1 MRNAAAHLDSGAVER
16 YLLANLP
23 GFRGPLTAEKFATG
37 QSNPTFLLESPSGR
51 YVLRRK
57 PPGELLK
64 SAHAV
69 DREFRVISALQ
80 DSDVPV
86 PKTYLLCEDDAVI
99 GSMFF
104 IMEYKPGRNFIDPSL
119 PKLSPDERGRIFD
132 AMTRRWRLCIRSI
145 SMRWV

>member
-1 MRNAAAHLDSGAVER
+1 MTTTAAHLDCDSVEI
-16 YLLANLP
+16 YLSERLP

-69 DREFRVISALQ
+69 DREFRVMSALQ
-80 DSDVPV
+80 NSDVPV
-86 PKTYLLCEDDAVI
+86 PKTYLLCEDDSVI

-104 IMEYKPGRNFIDPSL
+104 VMEFKPGRNFVDPSL
-119 PKLSPDERGRIFD
+119 RQCW
-132 AMTRRWRLCIRSI
+132 T
-145 SMRWV
+145 